1 MTRDELLAL
10 QRCTTR
16 DAYKVL
22 ARYFMR
28 TGKQYRSAGLKA
40 AATAKQLKTKGDHHE
55 LATSQALT
63 ARPDRTQL

>member
-1 MTRDELLAL
+1 MTRLELLAL

-28 TGKQYRSAGLKA
+28 TGKQSHRAGLKA
-40 AATAKQLKTKGDHHE
+40 ARTVKQLKRKGE
-55 LATSQALT
+55 F
-63 ARPDRTQL
+63 